1 MPTPSGPQSG
11 AAFLLKIGDG
21 SANTGQPLAYDTVA
35 GLRTTQLSINGD
47 AVVVTHKE
55 SGGWRE
61 LLSGAGTRSVSVSAS
76 GIFLGS
82 QAEET
87 IRTHALGGT
96 LDDYELSFEDGAR
109 MRGRFLV
116 QRLDYAGDF
125 NGERN
130 YTLQLE
136 SSGAVLPVGGMA

>member
-1 MPTPSGPQSG
+1 MTAQKGS
-11 AAFLLKIGDG
+11 AFLLKIGDG
-21 SANTGQPLAYDTVA
+21 ASPPGYQTVA
-35 GLRTTQLSINGD
+35 GLRTTQMSINGD

-61 LLSGAGTRSVSVSAS
+61 LLSGAGTRSVSVSAA

-82 QAEET
+82 AAEAA
-87 IRTHALGGT
+87 IRAHALGGT
-96 LDDYELSFEDGAR
+96 IDQYELSFEDGEKL
-109 MRGRFLV
+109 RGRFLV

-136 SSGAVLPVGGMA
+136 SSGAVVPA